1 MPSEAFNPAL
11 LGDLG
16 AYATDV
22 ACWRIEVIENGM
34 RKAPEAFPDYIM
46 ARENIELERDRLI
59 QKLGGDDFV
68 LEPLMTALMAYHSE
82 VVFEVYKQAV
92 LDGGRICHA
101 FLTRE
106 LPMKE
111 ETR

>member
-1 MPSEAFNPAL
+1 MPSEPFDPDC

-16 AYATDV
+16 RYATDIAISRV
-22 ACWRIEVIENGM
+22 EDIENGM
-34 RKAPEAFPDYIM
+34 RKAPEAFPDYVN
-46 ARENIELERDRLI
+46 ARECIEREKGKLI
-59 QKLGGDDFV
+59 QKLGGDAFAP
-68 LEPLMTALMAYHSE
+68 EPLVTAIIAYHSE

-106 LPMKE
+106 LPTKE
-111 ETR
+111 VAL